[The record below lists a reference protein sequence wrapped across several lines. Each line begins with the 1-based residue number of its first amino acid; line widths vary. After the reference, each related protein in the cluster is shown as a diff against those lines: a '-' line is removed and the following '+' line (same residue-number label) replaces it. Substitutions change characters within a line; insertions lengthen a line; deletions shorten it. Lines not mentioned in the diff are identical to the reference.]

1 MTHSFPTRRS
11 SDLKIGHAVLR
22 RGRASAEKDGG
33 DEEADHFHREDSAVG
48 GSGEMAVRA
57 GLAHGERDQ
66 KGDRADRRDIPAE
79 ERFMPPLL
87 QQQRD
92 IFGGAAE
99 DRRGDG
105 MAEPDTQRA
114 HSGRRSEEH
123 TSELQSLM
131 RISYAVFWLKKKN
144 NTKK

>member
-1 MTHSFPTRRS
+1 MIRLPPRSTRTDTLFPYTTLFRS
-11 SDLKIGHAVLR
+11 
-22 RGRASAEKDGG
+22 
-33 DEEADHFHREDSAVG
+33 SAVG

-114 HSGRRSEEH
+114 HSGRKQFGFE
-123 TSELQSLM
+123 QS
-131 RISYAVFWLKKKN
+131 RYRGDRKSVV
-144 NTKK
+144 

>member
-1 MTHSFPTRRS
+1 
-11 SDLKIGHAVLR
+11 
-22 RGRASAEKDGG
+22 
-33 DEEADHFHREDSAVG
+33 
-48 GSGEMAVRA
+48 MAVRA

-114 HSGRRSEEH
+114 HSGRKQFGFEQSRYRGVEAEDRERREDERSEEH

-131 RISYAVFWLKKKN
+131 RISYAVF
-144 NTKK
+144 